1 MPARSGTIDRTIIS
15 QFLALSTPNV
25 SDALDRLQINGAP
38 QGILPL
44 YACSK
49 IVGPAATLKLVPV
62 SAAKE
67 SAVLGTLEAVKLGD
81 PGAVLVI
88 DCSEN
93 PKVNCYGG
101 IAGSTTKHYGFVG
114 CVADGVVRDIDEY
127 KGNGLAVYAKG
138 IVQQSIRG
146 RSACAGYGIEVKL
159 GGVPVRP
166 GDLVMADDSG
176 TVVVPRERIQQ
187 VLEFAQR
194 VKVTEDKVIASIRG
208 GMDPVEAHEKVN
220 YDSMLKDGKG

>member
-1 MPARSGTIDRTIIS
+1 MPARSGTVDRTTIS
-15 QFLALSTPNV
+15 RFMALSAPNV

-38 QGILPL
+38 QGIHAL

-62 SAAKE
+62 SAAKQ
-67 SAVLGTLEAVKLGD
+67 SAVHGTLEAVKLGD

-93 PKVNCYGG
+93 PLVNCYGG
-101 IAGSTTKHYGFVG
+101 IGGCTTKHFGLVG
-114 CVADGVVRDIDEY
+114 CVADGVMRDIDEY
-127 KGNGLAVYAKG
+127 KSYGLPVYGKG

-146 RSACAGYGIEVKL
+146 RSACAGYGIEVSIS
-159 GGVPVRP
+159 GVPVRP
-166 GDLVMADDSG
+166 GDMVMADDSG
-176 TVVVPRERIQQ
+176 VVVIPRERIDQ
-187 VLEFAQR
+187 VLEYAQIVR
-194 VKVTEDKVIASIRG
+194 AMEDKVIASIRA

-220 YDSMLKDGKG
+220 YDSMLKSTKL

>member
-1 MPARSGTIDRTIIS
+1 MPARSGTIDRSIVS
-15 QFLALSTPNV
+15 QFMALSTPNV

-127 KGNGLAVYAKG
+127 KGYGLPVYGKG

-146 RSACAGYGIEVKL
+146 QGGEHIVTILGLDQRQGLQHDQECLGWMVGEFERSADVGQGA
-159 GGVPVRP
+159 RP
-166 GDLVMADDSG
+166 
-176 TVVVPRERIQQ
+176 RIPTNS
-187 VLEFAQR
+187 AAR
-194 VKVTEDKVIASIRG
+194 
-208 GMDPVEAHEKVN
+208 
-220 YDSMLKDGKG
+220 